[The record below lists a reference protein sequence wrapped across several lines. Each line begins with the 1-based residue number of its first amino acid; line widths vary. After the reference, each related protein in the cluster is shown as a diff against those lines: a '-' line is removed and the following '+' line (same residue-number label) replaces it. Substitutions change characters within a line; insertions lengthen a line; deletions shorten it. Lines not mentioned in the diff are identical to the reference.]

1 MTFSSQQV
9 FVTFTST
16 SILAVSAII
25 VLLSTVFVSAVIII
39 TKQSAFA
46 DGLTQEQ
53 LSASLGNRKAD
64 LLIKM
69 NPPVVTTDL
78 VPRSKTYC

>member
-1 MTFSSQQV
+1 MNLPNQQA
-9 FVTFTST
+9 FVTST
-16 SILAVSAII
+16 SILAVATII
-25 VLLSTVFVSAVIII
+25 VLLSTIFASAIII

-64 LLIKM
+64 
-69 NPPVVTTDL
+69 
-78 VPRSKTYC
+78 